1 MSFRGFCS
9 KIFTVWNHL
18 FLLGSVGRKR
28 LAEMRKKNNA
38 GARKSVRVDRA
49 EDEQNSAKTTLS
61 KQDKLE
67 CELIEII
74 FAAPKTIEVIRQEV
88 GGADFQNHQFRQ
100 LFEACC
106 DLAEHGLSPTYERV
120 TSTVEDFDLKNW
132 AAKIDEL
139 SRQKQIAQK
148 LDEEDVPSGDAAIP
162 TLLQHTLHHLKWR
175 RHEESNEQ
183 LKGQMAQLQNV
194 STELDHD
201 VKAHLRQ
208 LSEFHRKRATKKTI
222 N

>member
-1 MSFRGFCS
+1 M
-9 KIFTVWNHL
+9 
-18 FLLGSVGRKR
+18 
-28 LAEMRKKNNA
+28 
-38 GARKSVRVDRA
+38 
-49 EDEQNSAKTTLS
+49 
-61 KQDKLE
+61 
-67 CELIEII
+67 
-74 FAAPKTIEVIRQEV
+74 IRQEV

-106 DLAEHGLSPTYERV
+106 DLAEHGFSPTYERV